1 MCLGIPMQ
9 IKSIDQYQALCE
21 TKGIE
26 RDVSLFMLQGED
38 IRPGD
43 FVVVHVGYAIQ
54 KISQQE
60 AQSAWEVYDQML
72 AAEDALAEDLVET
85 PGA

>member
-9 IKSIDQYQALCE
+9 IKSIDGFMANCE
-21 TKGIE
+21 ARGVR
-26 RDVSLFMLQGED
+26 RDVSLFMMQADDLQVD
-38 IRPGD
+38 D

-54 KISQQE
+54 KITPQE
-60 AQSAWEVYDQML
+60 ARTAWELYDQVL
-72 AAEDALAEDLVET
+72 EAG